1 MQRLPQIM
9 ARRRQK
15 AGFGEVGKLEL
26 LRALLDF
33 ALERSI
39 RILKPGSHAVELIAE
54 SLELIAGSDRDAL
67 GEIAAADPRGTVP
80 QGLDRHDHS
89 AGKEQ
94 AGENRKYESGKEQ
107 RRGTYNR
114 GIERRVG
121 LLDRQLDKYQPA
133 EQRYLGMRGQHLSAL
148 DVVRHWLVFR
158 PHCKPL
164 RARRQ
169 HLGKLR
175 QVGIL
180 QHQTDVRMSDQA
192 TLGINDIPLSALAD
206 LDLGYHVPNEF
217 EIHLRDDHTV
227 VTAGAGHRQYHV
239 RFGLLTEI
247 DRAIIDLVRPGLD
260 ERRVAREIL
269 LAAELVHGEA

>member
-1 MQRLPQIM
+1 
-9 ARRRQK
+9 
-15 AGFGEVGKLEL
+15 
-26 LRALLDF
+26 
-33 ALERSI
+33 
-39 RILKPGSHAVELIAE
+39 
-54 SLELIAGSDRDAL
+54 
-67 GEIAAADPRGTVP
+67 
-80 QGLDRHDHS
+80 
-89 AGKEQ
+89 
-94 AGENRKYESGKEQ
+94 
-107 RRGTYNR
+107 
-114 GIERRVG
+114 
-121 LLDRQLDKYQPA
+121 
-133 EQRYLGMRGQHLSAL
+133 MRGQHLSAL

-158 PHCKPL
+158 RHCKPL